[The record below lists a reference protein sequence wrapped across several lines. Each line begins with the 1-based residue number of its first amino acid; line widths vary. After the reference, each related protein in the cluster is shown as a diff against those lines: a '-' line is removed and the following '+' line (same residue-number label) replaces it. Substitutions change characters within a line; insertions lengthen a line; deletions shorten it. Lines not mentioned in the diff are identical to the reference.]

1 MIEDFVRLMSIIGI
15 FIILFIKNTL
25 VYNHIESRIL
35 CYKNINFVNFP
46 YLKNFVDCVIDYRVQ
61 NYIEE
66 VSEEFVMK
74 LKRK

>member
-1 MIEDFVRLMSIIGI
+1 MIEDFVRLMSIIRI
-15 FIILFIKNTL
+15 FIILF
-25 VYNHIESRIL
+25 IESRIL